1 MQVIGFS
8 DEDILSTY
16 KLLASI
22 LKLGNIEFKA
32 YTTMDGI
39 EGVKITNEQGMWSS
53 MSVCLAVSLFVS
65 ADFCEIFALT
75 YASGAAAPEA
85 LCSWS
90 TNYLK

>member
-39 EGVKITNEQGMWSS
+39 EGVKITNEQGMGLL
-53 MSVCLAVSLFVS
+53 CLSFCLFVWLFVS
-65 ADFCEIFALT
+65 AVLT
-75 YASGAAAPEA
+75 
-85 LCSWS
+85 LV
-90 TNYLK
+90 N